1 MREKITFHTFTY
13 NSTDAEKY
21 KSSEFAKGLP
31 FVLEGKRGYRSFLR
45 FLRECDGVI
54 NLTAGSILGRITF
67 LAAALGRPG
76 IFSDNAQL
84 NARLYPGSSVAMF
97 DTVRLRQLV
106 RAMLCGLDTAG
117 LSNGSID
124 ERLLPSASVAAEVGG
139 FDANQARLREIL
151 AAAIPPLPVS

>member
-1 MREKITFHTFTY
+1 
-13 NSTDAEKY
+13 
-21 KSSEFAKGLP
+21 
-31 FVLEGKRGYRSFLR
+31 
-45 FLRECDGVI
+45 
-54 NLTAGSILGRITF
+54 
-67 LAAALGRPG
+67 
-76 IFSDNAQL
+76 
-84 NARLYPGSSVAMF
+84 MF